1 MISEPNTWVLIA
13 LALAAPVLSLAM
25 ARTRA
30 MFAIAMILA
39 ALSLIAALALT
50 ALDAPD
56 LALIQ
61 ALLGLGVVTP
71 LFLGAASLTGKAG
84 AARRTNWP
92 MTAAAAVL
100 ALLLAA
106 ASVDVPVLGEAHPG
120 AGQGALVYVNRAAG
134 EAGLQ
139 NAVTAVS
146 ANYRAFDSLL
156 AAGAV
161 FLACLGAYA
170 VLGFGERT
178 ALRRPP
184 SRPGVD
190 TGAGDGA

>member
-13 LALAAPVLSLAM
+13 LALAAPALCLAL

-30 MFAIAMILA
+30 MFAIAMILS
-39 ALSLIAALALT
+39 ALSLVVALALT

-61 ALLGLGVVTP
+61 ALFGVGIVTP

-84 AARRTNWP
+84 AKRRINWP
-92 MTAAAAVL
+92 MTAAAA
-100 ALLLAA
+100 ALVVLLAVA
-106 ASVDVPVLGEAHPG
+106 AIDVPAMG
-120 AGQGALVYVNRAAG
+120 AARQTAEQGALVYVNRAAG
-134 EAGLQ
+134 EAGLR

-178 ALRRPP
+178 VLRQPP
-184 SRPGVD
+184 PRPGEEI
-190 TGAGDGA
+190 GAGDQP

>member
-1 MISEPNTWVLIA
+1 MIGEPNTWVLIA
-13 LALAAPVLSLAM
+13 LALAAPVLTFAL

-39 ALSLIAALALT
+39 VLTLVAALALT

-61 ALLGLGVVTP
+61 ALLGVGVVIP
-71 LFLGAASLTGKAG
+71 LFLGAASLTGKGG

-92 MTAAAAVL
+92 MAGAAVVL
-100 ALLLAA
+100 ILLLAA
-106 ASVDVPVLGEAHPG
+106 AAPDVPVLGEAHPG
-120 AGQGALVYVNRAAG
+120 AAQGALVYVNRAAG
-134 EAGLQ
+134 EAGLR

-184 SRPGVD
+184 SRPSVES
-190 TGAGDGA
+190 AGDEP

>member
-13 LALAAPVLSLAM
+13 LAIAASALAAAL

-30 MFAIAMILA
+30 MFAIAMLLA
-39 ALSLIAALALT
+39 ALSLVGALALT

-61 ALLGLGVVTP
+61 ALLGIGVVTP
-71 LFLGAASLTGKAG
+71 LFLGAASLTGKGG

-92 MTAAAAVL
+92 MAGAAGALV
-100 ALLLAA
+100 LLLAA
-106 ASVDVPVLGEAHPG
+106 AATDVPPLGEAHPG

-134 EAGLQ
+134 EAGLR

-146 ANYRAFDSLL
+146 VNYRAFDTLL
-156 AAGAV
+156 AVGAV

-178 ALRRPP
+178 ALRRP
-184 SRPGVD
+184 SARLDVG
-190 TGAGDGA
+190 GAGEDQ

>member
-1 MISEPNTWVLIA
+1 MIGEANTWVLIA
-13 LALAAPVLSLAM
+13 LALAAPALTFAL

-39 ALSLIAALALT
+39 VLTLVAALALT

-56 LALIQ
+56 LALVQ
-61 ALLGLGVVTP
+61 ALLGVGVVIP
-71 LFLGAASLTGKAG
+71 LFLGAASLTGKGG

-92 MTAAAAVL
+92 MAAAATVL
-100 ALLLAA
+100 VLLLAA
-106 ASVDVPVLGEAHPG
+106 AAPDVPVLGEAHPG
-120 AGQGALVYVNRAAG
+120 AAQGALVYVNRAAG
-134 EAGLQ
+134 EAGLR

-178 ALRRPP
+178 ALRRPA
-184 SRPGVD
+184 SRPSVD
-190 TGAGDGA
+190 GGDEP